1 MAGVQFAAEPG
12 VQLVIRVQ
20 YPLVTGGA
28 WDLSATTDGVSFS
41 EIESGTY
48 TVEGTAAR
56 GVRGTASI
64 ARDALSAPASR

>member
-1 MAGVQFAAEPG
+1 MDGVQFAAEPG

-28 WDLSATTDGVSFS
+28 WDLSATSDGVSFS

-48 TVEGTAAR
+48 TVQGTAAKGPR
-56 GVRGTASI
+56 GSTSV